1 MKTKTLII
9 ALTLATGVF
18 TACTD
23 KKKTEEKVE
32 TEEKV
37 ATEIISEENV
47 TFTEDTVDEAE
58 RRTLDSIRQVKEHG
72 HAH

>member
-1 MKTKTLII
+1 MISRTLII
-9 ALTLATGVF
+9 ALTLSLGLF

-32 TEEKV
+32 TE
-37 ATEIISEENV
+37 IISEENKTSV
-47 TFTEDTVDEAE
+47 EDNVDEAE
-58 RRTLDSIRQVKEHG
+58 KRKLDSIRQVKEHG

>member
-1 MKTKTLII
+1 METRTLII
-9 ALTLATGVF
+9 ALTLSIGLF

-32 TEEKV
+32 TEV
-37 ATEIISEENV
+37 ISEENRTSV
-47 TFTEDTVDEAE
+47 EDNVDEAE
-58 RRTLDSIRQVKEHG
+58 KRRLDSIRQVKEHG